1 MFHSED
7 GMDCFVTQNCVM
19 IKTSK
24 CKGTRS
30 EEPRK
35 KEKED
40 NRDEKTG
47 VQYTKNVQNHINE
60 VFTATVVSM

>member
-1 MFHSED
+1 MFHRED

-30 EEPRK
+30 GEPRK
-35 KEKED
+35 KETD
-40 NRDEKTG
+40 NRNEKTG
-47 VQYTKNVQNHINE
+47 VQNTKNVQNHINE